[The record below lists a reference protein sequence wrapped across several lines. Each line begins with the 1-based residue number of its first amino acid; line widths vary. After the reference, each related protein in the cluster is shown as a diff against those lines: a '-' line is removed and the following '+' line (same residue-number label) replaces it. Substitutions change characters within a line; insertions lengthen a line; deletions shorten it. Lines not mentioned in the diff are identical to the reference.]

1 MKNII
6 ILVFAIV
13 VILSSCEPRID
24 LDAGQWDD
32 KAYLTN
38 VQIFNLDIDEDAKL
52 VEWHNNDDPMTGVRR
67 IIISNG
73 NAVID
78 KNNFTAT
85 VKLKA
90 GESLIGSGFIFYH
103 YGTLIEP
110 QGDAPRA
117 GIPNDLSSKNFTYK
131 VHSADGSQHDW
142 TVVIEE

>member
-6 ILVFAIV
+6 ALAFAMII
-13 VILSSCEPRID
+13 ILSACEPRID
-24 LDAGQWDD
+24 LDSGQWGD
-32 KAYLTN
+32 KAFLTN
-38 VQIFNLDIDEDAKL
+38 VQIFKLDIDENAKL
-52 VEWHNNDDPMTGVRR
+52 VEWHNNDDPMTGIRR

-78 KNNFTAT
+78 KDNFTAT

-90 GESLIGSGFIFYH
+90 GETLEASGFIFYH

-110 QGDAPRA
+110 MGDAPKA
-117 GIPNDLSSKNFTYK
+117 GIPNDLSARSFIYS

-142 TVVIEE
+142 SIIIE